1 MVQLSEPPLNTLQ
14 TLYIPDFFLFATVP
28 LADPMKTAVG
38 LEKENYSYTKQIF
51 NLLFKILE
59 DNNITQVWQYMY

>member
-38 LEKENYSYTKQIF
+38 LEKENYSYTK
-51 NLLFKILE
+51 
-59 DNNITQVWQYMY
+59 